1 MMSQKRFALSIK
13 LVIRDAEG
21 RCLLLRRALSS
32 KGNPGK
38 WEFPG
43 GKVENG
49 ESFDIALLREVEEE
63 TGLRVSLQ
71 RVVGAA
77 DVELA
82 DRHVAYLFLEGLL
95 EGGQLQLS
103 SEHEGF
109 DWVQLHELPSMDLAA
124 QYVRFAQEYARC
136 GDGGDCGGGAG

>member
-1 MMSQKRFALSIK
+1 MSQKRFALSIK
-13 LVIRDAEG
+13 VVIRDAEG
-21 RCLLLRRALSS
+21 RCLLLRRSSQS

-49 ESFDIALLREVEEE
+49 ESFDIALSREVEEE

-77 DVELA
+77 DVELP

-95 EGGQLQLS
+95 RGGRLRLS
-103 SEHEGF
+103 SEHEGHA
-109 DWVQLHELPSMDLAA
+109 WVALQDLPSMDLAG
-124 QYVRFAQEYARC
+124 QYVRFAQEYTRSGNLC
-136 GDGGDCGGGAG
+136 LCGGGAG

>member
-1 MMSQKRFALSIK
+1 LSQKRFALSIK
-13 LVIRDAEG
+13 VVIRDAEG
-21 RCLLLRRALSS
+21 RCLLLRRSLSS

-71 RVVGAA
+71 RVAGAA

-82 DRHVAYLFLEGLL
+82 DRHVAYLFLEGKLD
-95 EGGQLQLS
+95 GGHVQLS
-103 SEHEGF
+103 SEHEDF
-109 DWVQLHELPSMDLAA
+109 AWVELEELPTMDLAT
-124 QYVRFAQEYARC
+124 QYVRFAQEYARN
-136 GDGGDCGGGAG
+136 GAGGCCAGGVG

>member
-1 MMSQKRFALSIK
+1 MSPKRFALSIK
-13 LVIRDAEG
+13 VVIRDPEG
-21 RCLLLRRALSS
+21 RCLLLRRSS
-32 KGNPGK
+32 ASRGNPGK

-49 ESFDIALLREVEEE
+49 ESFDLALLREVEEE

-82 DRHVAYLFLEGLL
+82 DRHVAYLFLEGML
-95 EGGQLQLS
+95 EGGQLRLS
-103 SEHEGF
+103 SEHEGYS
-109 DWVQLHELPSMDLAA
+109 WVERPELPTMDLAP
-124 QYVRFAQEYARC
+124 QYARFAQEYARSGHQC
-136 GDGGDCGGGAG
+136 ACTGGAR